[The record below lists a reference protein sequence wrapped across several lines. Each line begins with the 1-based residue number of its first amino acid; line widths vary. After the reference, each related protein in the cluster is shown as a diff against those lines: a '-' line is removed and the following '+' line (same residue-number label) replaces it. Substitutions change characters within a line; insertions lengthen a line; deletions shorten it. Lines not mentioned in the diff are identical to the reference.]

1 MKKIIF
7 AIIAAV
13 TFTACADRNDNP
25 VTPDTP
31 QQPEELAD
39 YTIIYYGHGG
49 GNRPDDDL
57 PQAAAARTR
66 GVVYDDA
73 HNTHFT
79 VKSLAQAISAAKV
92 RPAAVY
98 LDACLMNAA
107 EYRFELAP
115 HTD

>member
-13 TFTACADRNDNP
+13 TFTACTDRNDNP

-49 GNRPDDDL
+49 GN
-57 PQAAAARTR
+57 
-66 GVVYDDA
+66 
-73 HNTHFT
+73 
-79 VKSLAQAISAAKV
+79 
-92 RPAAVY
+92 
-98 LDACLMNAA
+98 LDVL
-107 EYRFELAP
+107 L
-115 HTD
+115 